1 MAAGKTAVGKAF
13 ARYIGWSFRD
23 TDILIEERAG
33 KSISDIFK
41 ENGED
46 AFRRLESQIIGEIT
60 SMKNVIVALG
70 GGAVTRE
77 HNWQRIEKSGITIWL
92 KTPVDVL
99 DKRIARQTHRPLM
112 ADLSPQER
120 REKIIRMLNERR
132 AYYQRAQFT
141 FCRPETSNIDETV
154 QHIFTTLLEEL

>member
-13 ARYIGWSFRD
+13 ARYIGWPFRD

-33 KSISDIFK
+33 KSITDIFK
-41 ENGED
+41 EDGEK
-46 AFRRLESQIIGEIT
+46 AFRELERQIIAEIT
-60 SMKNVIVALG
+60 QKKNAIVALG
-70 GGAVTRE
+70 GGAVTQE
-77 HNWQRIEKSGITIWL
+77 HNWKRIEKSGITIWL

-99 DKRIARQTHRPLM
+99 DQRIARQTHRPLM
-112 ADLSPQER
+112 ANLSPQQR
-120 REKIIRMLNERR
+120 REKIVTMLEERR

-141 FCRPETSNIDETV
+141 FCRPATSSIDETV